1 MEKNLGD
8 AVVDTSLFIVN
19 SSNALD
25 SHNYVCKGGGIVGNY
40 LECIFNFNA
49 REGLISMTFLLPI
62 QFSMHCVSNRVF
74 ASL

>member
-19 SSNALD
+19 SLNVLD
-25 SHNYVCKGGGIVGNY
+25 SHVCKGGGIVGNY

-49 REGLISMTFLLPI
+49 RKGLILMTFLLQI